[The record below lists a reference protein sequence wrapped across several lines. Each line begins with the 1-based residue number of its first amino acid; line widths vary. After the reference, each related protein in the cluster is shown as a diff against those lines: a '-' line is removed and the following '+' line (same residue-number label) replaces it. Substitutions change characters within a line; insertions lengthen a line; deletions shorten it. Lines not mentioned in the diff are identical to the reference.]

1 MRAIV
6 STVLMVVVGA
16 VVLGR
21 LDWGPPAA
29 RQAPAADLPAPT
41 APERVTTDSGAEAA
55 RQAFAEQARGRQ
67 LEVTGTVVRTLADD
81 RDGSPHQRF
90 IIRTE
95 AGQTLLVAHNLDLA
109 PRLDGLQTGDTVRIY
124 GEFEWNPQGGVMHWT
139 HHDPRGVHPAGYIDW
154 RGRRFQ

>member
-6 STVLMVVVGA
+6 SSVLVVLAGA

-21 LDWGPPAA
+21 LDWAPPAGGHQPSEA
-29 RQAPAADLPAPT
+29 RQALGPSTRAA
-41 APERVTTDSGAEAA
+41 DSGAEAA
-55 RQAFAEQARGRQ
+55 RLAFAEQARGRQ
-67 LEVTGTVVRTLADD
+67 LEVAGTVMRTLADD

-95 AGQTLLVAHNLDLA
+95 ADQTLLVAHNLDLA
-109 PRLDGLQTGDTVRIY
+109 PRLDGLRAGDRVRVY
-124 GEFEWNPQGGVMHWT
+124 GEYEWNPQGGVMHWT
-139 HHDPRGVHPAGYIDW
+139 HHDPRGVHATGYIEW